1 MWVCYKCTLY
11 NHVIYYMICLICTI
25 VCWVC
30 YKCTLYNH
38 NLHKYIS
45 LYDMPDLDNYVCV
58 LLAYCV
64 SMRLSLSLCFLLCTV
79 MCTLCMCQ
87 LNGPPKVCWSLMFC
101 SCFLQQWH
109 QSKGS
114 ADTSAKP
121 DFSAHPYLSNFS
133 RCMVK
138 AEILHQMRTGWIMY
152 THLVSQM
159 DTSCYLHM
167 ILKKIQHILT
177 ITMSE
182 V

>member
-1 MWVCYKCTLY
+1 MLY
-11 NHVIYYMICLICTI
+11 IIWYAWSAQLCVEFVINAHYIIIIYINIYHYMICLIWTI
-25 VCWVC
+25 MCVC
-30 YKCTLYNH
+30 YSPTVL
-38 NLHKYIS
+38 
-45 LYDMPDLDNYVCV
+45 VCV
-58 LLAYCV
+58 YHCLCV
-64 SMRLSLSLCFLLCTV
+64 FLLCTV

-121 DFSAHPYLSNFS
+121 DFSAHHCKQTLFAPYPNLSNFS

-159 DTSCYLHM
+159 DTSCYPHM
-167 ILKKIQHILT
+167 ILKKIEYILT

>member
-1 MWVCYKCTLY
+1 MTKKSIKKISLALCVWVCYKCTLY

-101 SCFLQQWH
+101 SCFFAAVAPKQ
-109 QSKGS
+109 G
-114 ADTSAKP
+114 
-121 DFSAHPYLSNFS
+121 FS
-133 RCMVK
+133 RHISK
-138 AEILHQMRTGWIMY
+138 TRLFSSSLQT
-152 THLVSQM
+152 
-159 DTSCYLHM
+159 DTFCSLSLF
-167 ILKKIQHILT
+167 I
-177 ITMSE
+177 
-182 V
+182 